1 MRLWRLFMR
10 EPFVLRVEIPSLD
23 SLVTFLTGRERAEA
37 QAKLDAYAAQVA
49 ELTKRLNR
57 SNTGLNETVEEHQP
71 GEKDGR

>member
-1 MRLWRLFMR
+1 MR